1 MAIDIETKTPELRTG
16 EKFSLE
22 LEITTDNIEPEGTEN
37 PLFTADERA
46 VYNDHVRLYLNE
58 IARVPLLTSRD
69 EKMAARRIELGKGI
83 SRINTLLVTHGW
95 PATAAGVFLEILR
108 EVGESAEMIHQI
120 ANYVGLKGKNNF
132 QDIIT
137 DAQFKAAIEEVI
149 DPMMMSCIAVK
160 LDTPLEIVES
170 SVINLSINSALLP
183 DQILMIIGH
192 KVKPSGIIKIAQSP
206 EFTKKIKSIESSLA
220 DHIEAIHRDGKIA
233 RDYLTES
240 NLRLVV
246 SIAKKYIGHGI
257 SFQDAIQEGN
267 LGLMRAVDRFDLHK
281 GFKFSTYATWW
292 VRQAVS
298 RSIADQARTIRV
310 PVHVIEN
317 INKIM
322 RITRELSQEY
332 GRKPTTE
339 EIAEQIGITAE
350 KVRELLKI
358 AQLPVSLELP
368 IGKDGDSYLGDLV
381 PDPNAVQPLDN
392 ASKLLLKAQ
401 IKEALATLT
410 PRECSL
416 MKLRFGLDDGRQRT
430 LEEVGL
436 EFSITRERVRQIE
449 AKAINKLRHPSLCRK
464 LQDYLE

>member
-1 MAIDIETKTPELRTG
+1 MTIETETKSPGLSTG
-16 EKFSLE
+16 EKLALE
-22 LEITTDNIEPEGTEN
+22 LEITSGNIEKEGIEN
-37 PLFTADERA
+37 PLFAAEERTI
-46 VYNDHVRLYLNE
+46 YNDHVRLYLNE
-58 IARVPLLTSRD
+58 IARLPLLTSDD

-83 SRINTLLVTHGW
+83 SRINHLLVTHGW
-95 PATAAGVFLEILR
+95 PVTAADVYLEILR
-108 EVGESAEMIHQI
+108 ETRESAEIIHQI
-120 ANYVGLKGKNNF
+120 ANYIGLKGKNAF

-137 DAQFKAAIEEVI
+137 DAKFKAAIDEVI
-149 DPMMMSCIAVK
+149 DPMMMSFIAVK

-170 SVINLSINSALLP
+170 NVINLSKNNALLP
-183 DQILMIIGH
+183 AQILMIIGH
-192 KVKPSGIIKIAQSP
+192 KVKPSGIIKLARSP
-206 EFTKKIKSIESSLA
+206 EFIKQIKSIESSLA
-220 DHIEAIHRDGKIA
+220 DHIEDIHRDEKIA

-246 SIAKKYIGHGI
+246 SIAKKYIGYGI

-267 LGLMRAVDRFDLHK
+267 LGLMRAVDRFNLHK

-317 INKIM
+317 INKVM

-339 EIAEQIGITAE
+339 EVAEQIGITTG

-381 PDPNAVQPLDN
+381 PDSNTLQPLDS
-392 ASKLLLKAQ
+392 ASNQLLKVQ

-430 LEEVGL
+430 LEEVGM

-449 AKAINKLRHPSLCRK
+449 AKAINKLRHPSRCRK

>member
-1 MAIDIETKTPELRTG
+1 MTIDTETKSPELRTG
-16 EKFSLE
+16 EKLSLE
-22 LEITTDNIEPEGTEN
+22 LEIPANDIEPEEIEN
-37 PLFTADERA
+37 PLFTADERV
-46 VYNDHVRLYLNE
+46 VYSDHVRLYLNE
-58 IARVPLLTSRD
+58 IARVPLLTSHD
-69 EKMAARRIELGKGI
+69 EKVAARGIELGKGI
-83 SRINTLLVTHGW
+83 SRIDNLLVTHGW
-95 PATAAGVFLEILR
+95 PVTAAGVYLEILR
-108 EVGESAEMIHQI
+108 ETGESAEIIHQI
-120 ANYVGLKGKNNF
+120 ANYIGLKGKNTF
-132 QDIIT
+132 RDIVT
-137 DAQFKAAIEEVI
+137 DAKFKAATDEVI
-149 DPMMMSCIAVK
+149 DPMMMSFIAVK

-170 SVINLSINSALLP
+170 NVINLSINNALLP
-183 DQILMIIGH
+183 TQILIIIGH
-192 KVKPSGIIKIAQSP
+192 KVKPSGITKIVRSS
-206 EFTKKIKSIESSLA
+206 EFIKKIKSIESSLA
-220 DHIEAIHRDGKIA
+220 DHIKNFHRDEKIA

-317 INKIM
+317 INKVM

-339 EIAEQIGITAE
+339 EIAERIGITTE

-381 PDPNAVQPLDN
+381 PDPNALQPMDS
-392 ASKLLLKAQ
+392 ASKQLLKVQ

-410 PRECSL
+410 PRESSL

-449 AKAINKLRHPSLCRK
+449 AKAINKLRHPSRCRK
-464 LQDYLE
+464 LQDYLV

>member
-1 MAIDIETKTPELRTG
+1 
-16 EKFSLE
+16 
-22 LEITTDNIEPEGTEN
+22 
-37 PLFTADERA
+37 
-46 VYNDHVRLYLNE
+46 
-58 IARVPLLTSRD
+58 
-69 EKMAARRIELGKGI
+69 MAARRIELGKGI
-83 SRINTLLVTHGW
+83 SRVNNLLVTHGW
-95 PATAAGVFLEILR
+95 PVTTSCVFLEILR
-108 EVGESAEMIHQI
+108 ESGESAAIIHQI
-120 ANYVGLKGKNNF
+120 INYIGLKGKNNF
-132 QDIIT
+132 IGIIT
-137 DAQFKAAIEEVI
+137 DKNFKAAIDEVI
-149 DPMMMSCIAVK
+149 DPMMLSYITVK
-160 LDTPLEIVES
+160 LDIPLEVVES
-170 SVINLSINSALLP
+170 RVTNLSINNALLP
-183 DQILMIIGH
+183 DQILMNIGNE
-192 KVKPSGIIKIAQSP
+192 VKLSGIIKMIQSP
-206 EFTKKIKSIESSLA
+206 KFIKKIESIESSLA
-220 DHIEAIHRDGKIA
+220 GHIEDIHRDEKIA
-233 RDYLTES
+233 RDHLTES

-339 EIAEQIGITAE
+339 EIAEWIGITTE

-401 IKEALATLT
+401 IKEALSTLT

-449 AKAINKLRHPSLCRK
+449 AKAINKLRHPSRCRK

>member
-1 MAIDIETKTPELRTG
+1 
-16 EKFSLE
+16 
-22 LEITTDNIEPEGTEN
+22 
-37 PLFTADERA
+37 
-46 VYNDHVRLYLNE
+46 
-58 IARVPLLTSRD
+58 
-69 EKMAARRIELGKGI
+69 
-83 SRINTLLVTHGW
+83 
-95 PATAAGVFLEILR
+95 
-108 EVGESAEMIHQI
+108 
-120 ANYVGLKGKNNF
+120 
-132 QDIIT
+132 
-137 DAQFKAAIEEVI
+137 
-149 DPMMMSCIAVK
+149 
-160 LDTPLEIVES
+160 
-170 SVINLSINSALLP
+170 
-183 DQILMIIGH
+183 MIIDH
-192 KVKPSGIIKIAQSP
+192 KVKPSGINKMARSP
-206 EFTKKIKSIESSLA
+206 EFFKKIKSIESSLA
-220 DHIEAIHRDGKIA
+220 GHIENIHRDEKIA

-317 INKIM
+317 INKVI

-339 EIAEQIGITAE
+339 EVAEQIGITAE

-401 IKEALATLT
+401 IKEALSTLT

-449 AKAINKLRHPSLCRK
+449 AKAINKLRHPSRCRK

>member
-1 MAIDIETKTPELRTG
+1 MTIDTKTEAPELRTEG
-16 EKFSLE
+16 KLSLK
-22 LEITTDNIEPEGTEN
+22 LEITTDNIEPEGIEN
-37 PLFTADERA
+37 PLFAAEERTK
-46 VYNDHVRLYLNE
+46 YNDHVRLYLNE
-58 IARVPLLTSRD
+58 IARIPLLTSHD

-83 SRINTLLVTHGW
+83 SRVNNLLVTHGW
-95 PATAAGVFLEILR
+95 PVTTSCVFLEILR
-108 EVGESAEMIHQI
+108 ESGESAAIIHQI
-120 ANYVGLKGKNNF
+120 INYIGLKGKNNF
-132 QDIIT
+132 IGIIT
-137 DAQFKAAIEEVI
+137 DKNFKAAIDEVI
-149 DPMMMSCIAVK
+149 DPMMLSYITVK
-160 LDTPLEIVES
+160 LDIPLEVVES
-170 SVINLSINSALLP
+170 RVTNLSINNALLP
-183 DQILMIIGH
+183 DQILMNIGNE
-192 KVKPSGIIKIAQSP
+192 VKLSGIIKMIQSP
-206 EFTKKIKSIESSLA
+206 KFIKKIESIESSLA
-220 DHIEAIHRDGKIA
+220 GHIEDIHRDEKIA
-233 RDYLTES
+233 RDHLTES

-339 EIAEQIGITAE
+339 EIAEWIGITTE

-401 IKEALATLT
+401 IKEALSTLT

-449 AKAINKLRHPSLCRK
+449 AKAINKLRHPSRCRK

>member
-1 MAIDIETKTPELRTG
+1 MTIDTETKAPELRTG
-16 EKFSLE
+16 EKLSPE
-22 LEITTDNIEPEGTEN
+22 LETTTDNIEPEGIEK
-37 PLFTADERA
+37 PLFEVDERV

-58 IARVPLLTSRD
+58 IARVPLLTSLE
-69 EKMAARRIELGKGI
+69 EKMAAREIELGKGI
-83 SRINTLLVTHGW
+83 SRINKLLVTRGR
-95 PATAAGVFLEILR
+95 PVTTSGVFLEIIR
-108 EVGESAEMIHQI
+108 ETGESAEIIHQI
-120 ANYVGLKGKNNF
+120 ANYLGLKGKSNF
-132 QDIIT
+132 IGIIT
-137 DAQFKAAIEEVI
+137 DKSFKVAIDEVI
-149 DPMMMSCIAVK
+149 DPMMMSFIAVK
-160 LDTPLEIVES
+160 LDIPLEVVES
-170 SVINLSINSALLP
+170 NVTNLSINIALLP
-183 DQILMIIGH
+183 DQILTIIGR
-192 KVKPSGIIKIAQSP
+192 KVKPSGIIKMAQSP
-206 EFTKKIKSIESSLA
+206 EFIKKIESIEESLA
-220 DHIEAIHRDGKIA
+220 NHIEHIHRDEKVA
-233 RDYLTES
+233 RRCLIES

-317 INKIM
+317 INKVI

-339 EIAEQIGITAE
+339 EVAEQIGITAE

-381 PDPNAVQPLDN
+381 PDPNALQPLDG
-392 ASKLLLKAQ
+392 ASKQLLKVQ
-401 IKEALATLT
+401 IREALATLT

-430 LEEVGL
+430 LEEVGM

-449 AKAINKLRHPSLCRK
+449 AKAINKLRHPSRCRK